1 MFENLK
7 SGDVVV
13 DAHDADLAY
22 IGSVESRTGVEFVFM
37 TTEAKVARFDSS
49 GAARGKRANIH
60 SDNVRDTIP
69 MQTPAGVF
77 EGAIEGYEYDT
88 KEGNTVVFVG
98 MKPAVDDSRTSHIV
112 YDVSADKCVSY
123 TARGEFYEDGTPS
136 ERDIV
141 VQDTPQ
147 PESTAAEDQAPAAAE
162 DQAPAATE
170 DPAPPAAST
179 VSKPK
184 RGMPTGVLGAMLGSA
199 LGAALSQ
206 ALDGD
211 PADEYDIPLMA
222 ELIKEICRK

>member
-7 SGDVVV
+7 SGDVVI
-13 DAHDADLAY
+13 DAHDASLVY

-60 SDNVRDTIP
+60 SDIVRDTIP

-147 PESTAAEDQAPAAAE
+147 PESTAAEDP
-162 DQAPAATE
+162 APAATE
-170 DPAPPAAST
+170 DPAPAAAST

>member
-13 DAHDADLAY
+13 DAHDAGLVY

-60 SDNVRDTIP
+60 SDIVRDTTP

-77 EGAIEGYEYDT
+77 EGATEGYEYDT

-136 ERDIV
+136 ERDIEA
-141 VQDTPQ
+141 QDTPQ
-147 PESTAAEDQAPAAAE
+147 SEPT
-162 DQAPAATE
+162 ATE

-184 RGMPTGVLGAMLGSA
+184 RGMPTGVLGDMLGSA

>member
-13 DAHDADLAY
+13 DAHDAGLVY

-49 GAARGKRANIH
+49 GAARGKHANIH
-60 SDNVRDTIP
+60 SDNVRVTIP

-136 ERDIV
+136 ERDIEA
-141 VQDTPQ
+141 QDTPQ
-147 PESTAAEDQAPAAAE
+147 SAPT
-162 DQAPAATE
+162 ATE

-184 RGMPTGVLGAMLGSA
+184 RGMPTGVLEAMLGSA

-206 ALDGD
+206 TLDGD

>member
-13 DAHDADLAY
+13 DAHDADLVY

-49 GAARGKRANIH
+49 GAARGKRANIY

-136 ERDIV
+136 ERDIEA
-141 VQDTPQ
+141 QDTPQ
-147 PESTAAEDQAPAAAE
+147 SEPT
-162 DQAPAATE
+162 ATE

>member
-13 DAHDADLAY
+13 DAHDAGLVY

-60 SDNVRDTIP
+60 SDIVRDTIP

-77 EGAIEGYEYDT
+77 EGATEGYEYDT

-123 TARGEFYEDGTPS
+123 TARGEFYADGTPS
-136 ERDIV
+136 ERDIE

-147 PESTAAEDQAPAAAE
+147 SEPT
-162 DQAPAATE
+162 ATE

-184 RGMPTGVLGAMLGSA
+184 RGMPTGVLGAMLDSA

>member
-13 DAHDADLAY
+13 DAHDADLVY

-60 SDNVRDTIP
+60 SDTVRDTTP

-136 ERDIV
+136 ERDIEA
-141 VQDTPQ
+141 QDTPQ
-147 PESTAAEDQAPAAAE
+147 SEPTVA
-162 DQAPAATE
+162 E

>member
-13 DAHDADLAY
+13 DAHDAGLVY

-60 SDNVRDTIP
+60 SDNVRDTTP

-136 ERDIV
+136 ERDIEA
-141 VQDTPQ
+141 QDTPQ
-147 PESTAAEDQAPAAAE
+147 SEPTDIKAQDTSQSEPT
-162 DQAPAATE
+162 ATE
-170 DPAPPAAST
+170 DTAPPAAST

>member
-13 DAHDADLAY
+13 DAHDADLVY

-49 GAARGKRANIH
+49 GAARVKRANIH
-60 SDNVRDTIP
+60 SDNVRGTIP

-112 YDVSADKCVSY
+112 YDVSADRCVSY

-136 ERDIV
+136 ERDIEA
-141 VQDTPQ
+141 QDTPQ
-147 PESTAAEDQAPAAAE
+147 SEPT
-162 DQAPAATE
+162 ATE

-211 PADEYDIPLMA
+211 PADEYDIQLMA

>member
-13 DAHDADLAY
+13 DAHDAGLVY

-60 SDNVRDTIP
+60 SDIVRDTTP

-136 ERDIV
+136 ERDI
-141 VQDTPQ
+141 
-147 PESTAAEDQAPAAAE
+147 E
-162 DQAPAATE
+162 
-170 DPAPPAAST
+170 
-179 VSKPK
+179 
-184 RGMPTGVLGAMLGSA
+184 
-199 LGAALSQ
+199 

>member
-13 DAHDADLAY
+13 DAHDADLVY

-60 SDNVRDTIP
+60 SDTVRDTTP

-77 EGAIEGYEYDT
+77 EGAIEGYEYNT

-136 ERDIV
+136 ERDIEA
-141 VQDTPQ
+141 QDTPQ
-147 PESTAAEDQAPAAAE
+147 SEPT
-162 DQAPAATE
+162 ATE

>member
-13 DAHDADLAY
+13 DAHDADLVY

-49 GAARGKRANIH
+49 GAARGERANIY

-136 ERDIV
+136 ERDIEA
-141 VQDTPQ
+141 QDTPQ
-147 PESTAAEDQAPAAAE
+147 SEPT
-162 DQAPAATE
+162 ATE

-211 PADEYDIPLMA
+211 PADEYDIQLMA

>member
-13 DAHDADLAY
+13 DAHDADLVY

-49 GAARGKRANIH
+49 GAARGKRANIY

-136 ERDIV
+136 ERDIEA
-141 VQDTPQ
+141 QDTPQ
-147 PESTAAEDQAPAAAE
+147 SEPT
-162 DQAPAATE
+162 ATE

-211 PADEYDIPLMA
+211 PADEYDIQLMA

>member
-1 MFENLK
+1 M
-7 SGDVVV
+7 
-13 DAHDADLAY
+13 
-22 IGSVESRTGVEFVFM
+22 
-37 TTEAKVARFDSS
+37 
-49 GAARGKRANIH
+49 
-60 SDNVRDTIP
+60 
-69 MQTPAGVF
+69 
-77 EGAIEGYEYDT
+77 
-88 KEGNTVVFVG
+88 
-98 MKPAVDDSRTSHIV
+98 

-136 ERDIV
+136 ERDIEAQDIEAQDIEAQDIEA
-141 VQDTPQ
+141 QDTPQ
-147 PESTAAEDQAPAAAE
+147 SEPT
-162 DQAPAATE
+162 ATE
-170 DPAPPAAST
+170 DTAPPAAST

>member
-13 DAHDADLAY
+13 DAHDAGLVY

-60 SDNVRDTIP
+60 SDNVRATTP

-136 ERDIV
+136 ERDIEA
-141 VQDTPQ
+141 QDTPQ
-147 PESTAAEDQAPAAAE
+147 SEPT
-162 DQAPAATE
+162 ATE
-170 DPAPPAAST
+170 DTAPPAAST

-206 ALDGD
+206 AIDGD

>member
-13 DAHDADLAY
+13 DAHDAGLVY

-49 GAARGKRANIH
+49 GAARVKRANIH
-60 SDNVRDTIP
+60 SDNVRATTP

-136 ERDIV
+136 ERDIEA
-141 VQDTPQ
+141 QDTPQ
-147 PESTAAEDQAPAAAE
+147 SEPT
-162 DQAPAATE
+162 ATE
-170 DPAPPAAST
+170 DTAPPAAST

>member
-13 DAHDADLAY
+13 DAHDAGLVY

-60 SDNVRDTIP
+60 SDNVRDTTP

-136 ERDIV
+136 ERDIE

-147 PESTAAEDQAPAAAE
+147 SEPTVA
-162 DQAPAATE
+162 E

>member
-13 DAHDADLAY
+13 DAHDADLVY

-49 GAARGKRANIH
+49 GAARGNRANIH

-69 MQTPAGVF
+69 MHTPAGVF

-98 MKPAVDDSRTSHIV
+98 MKPAVDESLASHIV
-112 YDVSADKCVSY
+112 YDKSAGKCVSY
-123 TARGEFYEDGTPS
+123 TARGGFYADGTPR
-136 ERDIV
+136 ERDIE

-147 PESTAAEDQAPAAAE
+147 SEPT
-162 DQAPAATE
+162 ATE

>member
-13 DAHDADLAY
+13 DAHDADLVY

-37 TTEAKVARFDSS
+37 ITEAKVARFDSS

-60 SDNVRDTIP
+60 SDTVRDTIP
-69 MQTPAGVF
+69 MQMPAGVF
-77 EGAIEGYEYDT
+77 EGATEGYEYDT

-123 TARGEFYEDGTPS
+123 TARGGFYAGGTPS
-136 ERDIV
+136 ERDIE

-147 PESTAAEDQAPAAAE
+147 SEPT
-162 DQAPAATE
+162 ATE

>member
-13 DAHDADLAY
+13 DAHDADLVY
-22 IGSVESRTGVEFVFM
+22 IGSVEPRTGVEFVFM

-60 SDNVRDTIP
+60 SDNVRGTTP

-136 ERDIV
+136 ERDIEA
-141 VQDTPQ
+141 QDTPQ
-147 PESTAAEDQAPAAAE
+147 SEPT
-162 DQAPAATE
+162 ATE

-184 RGMPTGVLGAMLGSA
+184 RGMPTGVLGDMLGSA

-211 PADEYDIPLMA
+211 PADEYDIQLMA

>member
-13 DAHDADLAY
+13 DAHDAGLVY

-60 SDNVRDTIP
+60 SDNVRETTP

-77 EGAIEGYEYDT
+77 EGATEGYEYDT

-136 ERDIV
+136 ERDIE

-147 PESTAAEDQAPAAAE
+147 SEPT
-162 DQAPAATE
+162 ATE

>member
-13 DAHDADLAY
+13 DAHDADLVY

-60 SDNVRDTIP
+60 SDTVRDTTP

-147 PESTAAEDQAPAAAE
+147 PESTAAED
-162 DQAPAATE
+162 
-170 DPAPPAAST
+170 PAPPAAST

>member
-13 DAHDADLAY
+13 DAHDADLVY

-37 TTEAKVARFDSS
+37 TTEATVARFDSS

-60 SDNVRDTIP
+60 SDNVRDTTP
-69 MQTPAGVF
+69 MHTPAGVF

-98 MKPAVDDSRTSHIV
+98 MKPAVDDSRASHIV

-123 TARGEFYEDGTPS
+123 TARGDFYADGRPS
-136 ERDIV
+136 DRDIE

-147 PESTAAEDQAPAAAE
+147 SEPT
-162 DQAPAATE
+162 ATE

>member
-13 DAHDADLAY
+13 DAHDAGLVY

-60 SDNVRDTIP
+60 SDIVRDTTP

-77 EGAIEGYEYDT
+77 EGATEGYEYDT

-136 ERDIV
+136 ERDIE

-147 PESTAAEDQAPAAAE
+147 SEPT
-162 DQAPAATE
+162 ATE

>member
-13 DAHDADLAY
+13 DAHDADLVY

-60 SDNVRDTIP
+60 SDIVRDTTP

-112 YDVSADKCVSY
+112 YDVSTDKCVSY
-123 TARGEFYEDGTPS
+123 TARGGFYADGTPS
-136 ERDIV
+136 ERDIE

-147 PESTAAEDQAPAAAE
+147 SEPT
-162 DQAPAATE
+162 ATE

>member
-13 DAHDADLAY
+13 DAHDADLVY

-60 SDNVRDTIP
+60 SDNVRDTTP

-136 ERDIV
+136 ERDIEA
-141 VQDTPQ
+141 QDTPQ
-147 PESTAAEDQAPAAAE
+147 SEPKV
-162 DQAPAATE
+162 TE

-184 RGMPTGVLGAMLGSA
+184 RGMPTGVLVAMLGSA

-211 PADEYDIPLMA
+211 PADEYDIQLMA

>member
-13 DAHDADLAY
+13 DAHDAGLVY

-49 GAARGKRANIH
+49 GAARVKRANIH
-60 SDNVRDTIP
+60 SDNVRATTP

-136 ERDIV
+136 ERDIEA
-141 VQDTPQ
+141 QDTPQ
-147 PESTAAEDQAPAAAE
+147 SEPT
-162 DQAPAATE
+162 ATE
-170 DPAPPAAST
+170 DTAPPAAST

-184 RGMPTGVLGAMLGSA
+184 RGMPTGVRGAMIVSA
-199 LGAALSQ
+199 LRAALSR

>member
-13 DAHDADLAY
+13 DAHDAGLVY

-60 SDNVRDTIP
+60 SDTVRDTIP

-136 ERDIV
+136 ERDIEA
-141 VQDTPQ
+141 QDTPQ
-147 PESTAAEDQAPAAAE
+147 SEPT
-162 DQAPAATE
+162 ATE

-184 RGMPTGVLGAMLGSA
+184 RGMPTGVLGAMLGLA

>member
-1 MFENLK
+1 
-7 SGDVVV
+7 
-13 DAHDADLAY
+13 
-22 IGSVESRTGVEFVFM
+22 M

-60 SDNVRDTIP
+60 SDTVRDTTP

-136 ERDIV
+136 ERDIE

-147 PESTAAEDQAPAAAE
+147 SEPTVA
-162 DQAPAATE
+162 E

>member
-13 DAHDADLAY
+13 DAHDAGLVY

-49 GAARGKRANIH
+49 GAARGKRENIH
-60 SDNVRDTIP
+60 SDIVRDTTP

-136 ERDIV
+136 ERDIE

-147 PESTAAEDQAPAAAE
+147 SEPT
-162 DQAPAATE
+162 ATE

>member
-13 DAHDADLAY
+13 DAHDADLVY

-60 SDNVRDTIP
+60 SDTVRDTTP

-147 PESTAAEDQAPAAAE
+147 PESTAAEDPA
-162 DQAPAATE
+162 
-170 DPAPPAAST
+170 PAAST

>member
-13 DAHDADLAY
+13 DAHDADLVY

-60 SDNVRDTIP
+60 SDNVRDTAP

-77 EGAIEGYEYDT
+77 EGAIEGYKYDT

-98 MKPAVDDSRTSHIV
+98 MKPAVDDSRASHIV

-136 ERDIV
+136 ERDCEA
-141 VQDTPQ
+141 QDTPQ
-147 PESTAAEDQAPAAAE
+147 SEPT
-162 DQAPAATE
+162 ATE

>member
-13 DAHDADLAY
+13 DAHDAGLVY

-49 GAARGKRANIH
+49 GAAHGKRANIH
-60 SDNVRDTIP
+60 SDNVRDTTP

-136 ERDIV
+136 ERDIEA
-141 VQDTPQ
+141 QDTPQ
-147 PESTAAEDQAPAAAE
+147 SEPT
-162 DQAPAATE
+162 ATE

>member
-13 DAHDADLAY
+13 DAHDAGLVY

-60 SDNVRDTIP
+60 SDNVRETTP

-136 ERDIV
+136 ERDIE

-147 PESTAAEDQAPAAAE
+147 SEPTVA
-162 DQAPAATE
+162 E

>member
-13 DAHDADLAY
+13 DAYDADLVY
-22 IGSVESRTGVEFVFM
+22 IGSVESRRGVEFVFM

-60 SDNVRDTIP
+60 RDNVLVTTP

-98 MKPAVDDSRTSHIV
+98 TKPAVDCSRTSHIV

-136 ERDIV
+136 ERDIEA
-141 VQDTPQ
+141 QDTPQ
-147 PESTAAEDQAPAAAE
+147 SEPT
-162 DQAPAATE
+162 ATE

>member
-7 SGDVVV
+7 PGDVVV
-13 DAHDADLAY
+13 DAHDADLVY

-37 TTEAKVARFDSS
+37 ITEAKVARFDSS

-60 SDNVRDTIP
+60 SDTVRDTIP
-69 MQTPAGVF
+69 MQMPAGVF
-77 EGAIEGYEYDT
+77 EGATEGYEYDT

-123 TARGEFYEDGTPS
+123 TARGEFYADGTPS
-136 ERDIV
+136 ERDIE

-147 PESTAAEDQAPAAAE
+147 SEPT
-162 DQAPAATE
+162 ATE

>member
-13 DAHDADLAY
+13 DAHDAGLVY

-60 SDNVRDTIP
+60 SDIVRDTIP

-77 EGAIEGYEYDT
+77 EGATEGYEYDT

-98 MKPAVDDSRTSHIV
+98 MKPAIDESLASHIV

-136 ERDIV
+136 ERDIE

-147 PESTAAEDQAPAAAE
+147 SEPT
-162 DQAPAATE
+162 ATE
-170 DPAPPAAST
+170 DPAPPAGSTASE
-179 VSKPK
+179 PK

>member
-13 DAHDADLAY
+13 DAHDAGLVY

-60 SDNVRDTIP
+60 SDIVRDTTP

-77 EGAIEGYEYDT
+77 EGAIKGYEYNT

-136 ERDIV
+136 ERDIE

-147 PESTAAEDQAPAAAE
+147 SEPKDTEGPA
-162 DQAPAATE
+162 
-170 DPAPPAAST
+170 PAAST

>member
-13 DAHDADLAY
+13 DAHDADLVY

-60 SDNVRDTIP
+60 SDNVRDTTP

-98 MKPAVDDSRTSHIV
+98 MKPAVDYSRTSHIV

-136 ERDIV
+136 ERDIEA
-141 VQDTPQ
+141 QDTPQ
-147 PESTAAEDQAPAAAE
+147 SEPT
-162 DQAPAATE
+162 ATE